1 MYAIDISELKNF
13 SEIVNVTFYNLHN
26 SEEMQKSIDEF
37 REFVKE
43 NNYDNLI
50 DAWEEFIQ
58 TDEYYYL
65 EDSSIPMVNYVHILQ
80 QEPLTESVELL
91 FKLTHTAQYYYIE
104 IIDAHVIGLT
114 GAGADLSEY
123 IELAYWLADGYSPIE
138 ANDITFLD
146 EDVKKLILWCR
157 KEKPSL
163 GEILDKAKEIVRKK
177 EEKNE

>member
-43 NNYDNLI
+43 NNYNDLM
-50 DAWEEFIQ
+50 DA
-58 TDEYYYL
+58 
-65 EDSSIPMVNYVHILQ
+65 SSTPMVNYVHILQ

-104 IIDAHVIGLT
+104 IIDAYVIGLT

-123 IELAYWLADGYSPIE
+123 IELAYWLADGYSPVE

-146 EDVKKLILWCR
+146 EDVKELILWCR

-163 GEILDKAKEIVRKK
+163 GEILDKTKEIVRKK